1 VYFPGLNGLRFLA
14 ALLVIVSHVEE
25 MKRHFGYAN
34 YRSVPAIQHM
44 GGAAVTFFFVLSGF
58 LITYLLLEE
67 KRKTG
72 TVSLPTFYLKRLL
85 RIWPLY
91 YLVVALGLF
100 VLPHVPALIVPRFAE
115 AYAQAPAVLP
125 ALFLSFL
132 PNMALAVY
140 GFTPYLVQTW
150 SIGVEEQFYLIWPL
164 VLLYAPRPLRA
175 MLATV
180 GVYIGAFV
188 LVRLALAAGAYLPDT
203 LTLFLSKL
211 LSFIKL
217 TRLDCM
223 AIGGVGAYLLF
234 TGRRTLLALLYHPV
248 TEGLAWGLAAV
259 LIAKGVAFKAIF
271 HEIYAVL
278 FLVII
283 LNVASNPGIL
293 TTQVLENRMMRYLG
307 QISYGLYM
315 YHFIVVGVV
324 LAALRN
330 YLPGQPR
337 WLADLGIYALTL
349 LGTVAV
355 SAVSFHAFE
364 NKIIRL
370 RPWLQR
376 RLGRR
381 RKTRLVPGCRLPG
394 IG

>member
-1 VYFPGLNGLRFLA
+1 MSLSFFGSRAGLVPVPATPVYFPGLNGLRFLA

-34 YRSVPAIQHM
+34 YRSVPAIQHL

-72 TVSLPTFYLKRLL
+72 TVSLTTFYLKRVL

-91 YLVVALGLF
+91 YLIVVLGLF

-115 AYAQAPAVLP
+115 AYEHAPAVLP
-125 ALFLSFL
+125 ALFLGFL
-132 PNMALAVY
+132 PNVALAAY

-164 VLLYAPRPLRA
+164 VLLFARRPLRA
-175 MLATV
+175 MLAAV
-180 GVYIGAFV
+180 GVYIGVFV
-188 LVRLALAAGAYLPDT
+188 LVRLALTGAAYLPDA
-203 LTLFLSKL
+203 LTLSLSKL
-211 LSFIKL
+211 QSLIKL

-234 TGRRTLLALLYHPV
+234 TGRRTLLALIRHPV
-248 TEGLAWGLAAV
+248 TEGLAW
-259 LIAKGVAFKAIF
+259 
-271 HEIYAVL
+271 
-278 FLVII
+278 
-283 LNVASNPGIL
+283 
-293 TTQVLENRMMRYLG
+293 VLENQVMGYLG
-307 QISYGLYM
+307 KISYGLYM
-315 YHFIVVGVV
+315 YHFLVIGAV
-324 LAALRN
+324 LALLRN
-330 YLPGQPR
+330 YFTGQPR
-337 WLADLGIYALTL
+337 WLNDLSIYALTL
-349 LGTVAV
+349 LLTVAV

-364 NKIIRL
+364 NKLIQL

-376 RLGRR
+376 RLH
-381 RKTRLVPGCRLPG
+381 KTRLVLGRRWQVPQSPA
-394 IG
+394 